1 MTAERIAQALGGRR
15 VGNEWRC
22 PCVLA
27 DEHAHGD
34 RDPSLYI
41 TERDGKVLV
50 RCRSRHAEE
59 NDRVIAE
66 LQARDLWP
74 SPTPR
79 KPRREAKREV
89 GRQSWR
95 FAYQGGV
102 AIHHRVDF
110 SDGSKTMFWEPKGVR
125 PSELIYAPE
134 GLDHLDTALVVEGEK
149 AADAAAAWEVA
160 AVYGTVCGA
169 SSIPTHA
176 ALQPIAKRYPT
187 IFLWPDNDAP
197 GQSHMQ
203 KIGQRLLE
211 LGAKDVRVVDWPD
224 APSSDD
230 AANFEGGV
238 EQVQALLD
246 AARPFEPNDKR
257 KPERKSDNERESQ
270 ATQLVNLALGEA
282 TLFHYGE
289 NVFATLPIRDHV
301 ETHDLRSRAFRRW
314 LAGAYFEREQ
324 KAPNGDAIRAATE
337 TLAGY
342 GQFRSEER
350 EVHVRVAGR
359 DGRLYLDLCD
369 ADWRVVEIGPDGW
382 RVIESGECPVRFRRA
397 HGMQALPLPE
407 RGGSID
413 ELRPFINT
421 ASEADFR
428 LVVAFLVSC
437 YRDRGPYPVLILHGD
452 PGAAKTTVTRVL
464 RDLVDPNSAPVRS
477 EPREPRDLMI
487 AASNGWLIA
496 FDNLSRIPT
505 WLSDALCRMSTGGG
519 FSTRELYTNGDE
531 IIFQAQRPVILTG
544 IREIA
549 TRADLLD
556 RALLLYLPRI
566 DESQR
571 MTEATF
577 NEAFSRARPRLLGVM
592 LDAVSCALSRLS
604 SVRVERLPRLAD
616 FAVWVEAAAPAL
628 GWSPGAFLS
637 VYGENRSDANAITLA
652 ASPVAEAVQALSQ
665 DFTGTAS
672 ELLDLLNGRIGD
684 KCHDRTWPKTPWALS
699 NALRDVAANLAAIGI
714 HVAFADKDHKREP
727 GTGRRLIRI
736 TYSPVP
742 PPVKAGETAS
752 HASQSQQNCGF
763 FCDAAVTQT
772 SPCDA
777 VDAAED
783 YQDLE

>member
-1 MTAERIAQALGGRR
+1 MNAEAIARALGGKR
-15 VGNEWRC
+15 VGNQWLARC
-22 PCVLA
+22 PCHNDA
-27 DEHAHGD
+27 N
-34 RDPSLYI
+34 PSLAL
-41 TERDGKVLV
+41 RDGEDGRVLV
-50 RCRSRHAEE
+50 RCHAGCKQVA
-59 NDRVIAE
+59 VIATLRE
-66 LQARDLWP
+66 RGLL
-74 SPTPR
+74 PTPA
-79 KPRREAKREV
+79 PRTTLREAKREV
-89 GRQSWR
+89 GRQCWSFNR
-95 FAYQGGV
+95 AGGI
-102 AIHHRVDF
+102 ARHHRIDF
-110 SDGSKTMFWEPKGVR
+110 SDGTKTMFWEPKGVR
-125 PSELIYAPE
+125 PSELIYTPE
-134 GLDHLDTALVVEGEK
+134 GLDHLDTALIVEGEK
-149 AADAAAAWEVA
+149 TADAAAAWAIA
-160 AVYGTVCGA
+160 AVFASVCGA
-169 SSIPTHA
+169 ASVPGDA
-176 ALQPIAKRYPT
+176 VLKPIVERYRRV
-187 IFLWPDNDAP
+187 FLWPDNDPP
-197 GQSHMQ
+197 GRQHMG
-203 KIGQRLLE
+203 KIAERLRK
-211 LGAKDVRVVDWPD
+211 LGAKDLRVVDWPD
-224 APSSDD
+224 APPGGD
-230 AANFEGGV
+230 AADFPGSV
-238 EQVQALLD
+238 EEVQEMLD
-246 AARPFEPNDKR
+246 AAKPFEAKAAGR
-257 KPERKSDNERESQ
+257 LQRKSDNERESQ
-270 ATQLVNLALGEA
+270 ATQLVNLALGQV
-282 TLFHYGE
+282 TLFHDGE
-289 NVFATLPIRDHV
+289 DTFATFPVRDHIK
-301 ETHDLRSRAFRRW
+301 THNLKGRAFRRW
-314 LAGAYFEREQ
+314 LTGAYFEREQ
-324 KAPNGDAIRAATE
+324 KAANSDAIRAAIE

-342 GQFRSEER
+342 AQFRGEER
-350 EVHVRVAGR
+350 EVHVRVAGH
-359 DGRLYLDLCD
+359 DGKLYLDLCD
-369 ADWRVVEIGPDGW
+369 ADWRLVEIGREGW
-382 RVIESGECPVRFRRA
+382 RVIESREAPVRFRRA

-487 AASNGWLIA
+487 AANNGWLIA
-496 FDNLSRIPT
+496 LDNLSRVPS
-505 WLSDALCRMSTGGG
+505 WLSDSLCRMSTGGG
-519 FSTRELYTNGDE
+519 FSTRELYTDGDE

-556 RALLLYLPRI
+556 RALPLYLPRI

-571 MTEATF
+571 MTEAAF
-577 NEAFSRARPRLLGVM
+577 NEAFDRARPRLLGVM

-604 SVRVERLPRLAD
+604 SVRLERLPRLAD

-752 HASQSQQNCGF
+752 HASHASQSQQNCGF